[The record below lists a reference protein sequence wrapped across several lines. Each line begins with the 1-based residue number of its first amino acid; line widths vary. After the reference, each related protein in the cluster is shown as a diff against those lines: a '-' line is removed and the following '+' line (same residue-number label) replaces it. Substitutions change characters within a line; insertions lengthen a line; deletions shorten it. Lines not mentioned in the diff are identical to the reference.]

1 MSDKVNKK
9 TRDIMFEQGTDIL
22 KNMSRSDK
30 AKLTKKFPNLFQDIK
45 DGKVS
50 TKEIVNFITESS
62 LPGSNKK
69 KVVNKKTGGK
79 VSKGGAPHNRLY

>member
-1 MSDKVNKK
+1 MTDKVSKK
-9 TRDIMFEQGTDIL
+9 ARDIMFEQGTDIL

-30 AKLTKKFPNLFQDIK
+30 AKLTKKYPSLFEDIK

-62 LPGSNKK
+62 LPGSNKERTTK
-69 KVVNKKTGGK
+69 KKTGGNIK
-79 VSKGGAPHNRLY
+79 QTGHNRLY